1 MPSKNKTTETK
12 NVSNISNDEFIK
24 LKEKWLDI
32 TNKIVDLESK
42 ITTFK
47 NERDTIVIKI
57 IDYNTLTPYNLVK
70 LTNTK
75 LENNKE
81 NKLSSESDES
91 DIDSIS
97 DSNSDSELVSSDSD

>member
-1 MPSKNKTTETK
+1 MPPKNKTTETK
-12 NVSNISNDEFIK
+12 NVSNISNEEFIK

-42 ITTFK
+42 IATFK
-47 NERDTIVIKI
+47 NERDAIVIKI
-57 IDYNTLTPYNLVK
+57 IDYNTITPHNLVK

-91 DIDSIS
+91 DIESIS
-97 DSNSDSELVSSDSD
+97 DSDSDSESVSSDSE